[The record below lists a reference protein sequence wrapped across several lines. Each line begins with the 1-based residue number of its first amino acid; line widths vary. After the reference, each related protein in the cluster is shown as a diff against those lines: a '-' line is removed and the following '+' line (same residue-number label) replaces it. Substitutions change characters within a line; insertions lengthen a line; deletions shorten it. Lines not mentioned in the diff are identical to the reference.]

1 MEIPRFPNPS
11 DFSSWSGYAEAARTW
26 EKKTREAVGSTRLP
40 LPLASYVHCP
50 VPPLKHAQCGIVK
63 KVVDPRKNPPPPE
76 ANLEVLDIAIN
87 GTPFD
92 DVTAGNG
99 VPISVYLARNAHWGS
114 ELIESEPLPYAY
126 DDFESYA
133 EAMRAWKEKT
143 REREFV
149 HPSDL
154 NKILDAEFEEP
165 GEVAG
170 ETAGVCF
177 VDSQNTFDGA
187 CFLEMKEQAQPS
199 DEEMER
205 LWEGLQNAPPIGPGV
220 FSNEYPFGGKV
231 TARQL
236 VEMLETSND
245 GENMSDFAKQ
255 LQKFKIWADP
265 DLDKAGPEVSEDLD
279 LGWDLDP
286 HQMEV
291 AVQFLKDPQIWLY
304 DKQQQICFLLS
315 QLHCVKSARFRAR
328 MFVLM
333 KTMVKFKPSLT
344 ISLFFWSHESMLNVA
359 QLFVD
364 FSNDYRAIQPCRTF
378 TCMAKNVPV
387 RTLYSLLAGHQLL
400 SILMDVPFPEDVQQ
414 ELKTRM
420 EMHVQE
426 IRSHMRQSAGAFEE
440 FFKHSD
446 SYEEAELQFQLISM
460 LLECDVSLF
469 DCIFNPEHENAI
481 WLWMGRMKI
490 HPQTALFYGN
500 VACHILRRP
509 DLREAFAQRYFV
521 NHTVG
526 PVTQQQ
532 VLLSRCSRVLAVLI
546 KCQMNSMIHWENCNS
561 MLLRAM
567 QLIEYDPLHIIELIG
582 ALCFYYSR
590 QMSAK
595 VPEYTSR
602 FGVFRI
608 SVLNVFYALDF
619 TALQLCALLKGLSP
633 LLDEDE
639 DSSTHFAKGFLPKI
653 TSYMGSTDPELV
665 KTSWRVFRKWY
676 EADSSVEVVLLQDEE
691 RYGLLV
697 KAVQLASKTEEGH
710 RQINQIMD
718 NPIKRRRTKRKRR
731 DKLDPFT
738 EIIQS
743 SLLPSS
749 ASSSQ
754 KMFPLGRSR
763 SASRSDPRLWSLP
776 PD

>member
-11 DFSSWSGYAEAARTW
+11 DFSSWSSYAEAAQTW

-63 KVVDPRKNPPPPE
+63 KVVDPTKNPPPPE
-76 ANLEVLDIAIN
+76 ANLEMLDIAIN
-87 GTPFD
+87 GKPFD
-92 DVTAGNG
+92 NVTAGNG
-99 VPISVYLARNAHWGS
+99 VPMSVYLAPNAHWGS
-114 ELIESEPLPYAY
+114 ELIESEPLPYFY

-133 EAMRAWKEKT
+133 DAMRAWKEKT
-143 REREFV
+143 SEGAFV
-149 HPSDL
+149 HPSGL
-154 NKILDAEFEEP
+154 NKLLDAEFEEP
-165 GEVAG
+165 GEVAV
-170 ETAGVCF
+170 ERSGVCF
-177 VDSQNTFDGA
+177 VHSPIKFDGT
-187 CFLEMKEQAQPS
+187 CFIEMKEQVHPS
-199 DEEMER
+199 DETMER
-205 LWEGLQNAPPIGPGV
+205 LWEGVQNAPPIGPGA

-245 GENMSDFAKQ
+245 GESMRDFAKQ

-279 LGWDLDP
+279 LERDLDP

-304 DKQQQICFLLS
+304 EKQQQICFLLS
-315 QLHCVKSARFRAR
+315 QLHCVESTRFRAR
-328 MFVLM
+328 MFILM

-344 ISLFFWSHESMLNVA
+344 ISLFFWSHESMSNVA

-378 TCMAKNVPV
+378 LCLAKNVPV

-400 SILMDVPFPEDVQQ
+400 SILMDVQFPENIQQ

-420 EMHVQE
+420 ELHEQE
-426 IRSHMRQSAGAFEE
+426 IRSHMRQYACAFEE

-469 DCIFNPEHENAI
+469 DCIFNPEHDNAI
-481 WLWMGRMKI
+481 WLWLGRMKLD
-490 HPQTALFYGN
+490 PETALFYGN

-521 NHTVG
+521 NHTVS
-526 PVTQQQ
+526 PAIQQQ
-532 VLLSRCSRVLAVLI
+532 ILLSQCSRVLAVLI
-546 KCQMNSMIHWENCNS
+546 KCQMNSVVHWENCNS

-567 QLIEYDPLHIIELIG
+567 QLLEYDPLHIIELIG

-590 QMSAK
+590 QMIAK
-595 VPEYTSR
+595 VPEYMSR

-619 TALQLCALLKGLSP
+619 TTLQLCALLNGFSP

-639 DSSTHFAKGFLPKI
+639 DTSTHFAKSFLPKI
-653 TSYMGSTDPELV
+653 TSYMGSTEPDLV
-665 KTSWRVFRKWY
+665 RTSWSVFRRWY
-676 EADSSVEVVLLQDEE
+676 EADSSVETALLEYED
-691 RYGLLV
+691 RYALLV
-697 KAVQLASKTEEGH
+697 KAVQLANKTEEGR
-710 RQINQIMD
+710 RQIHQILE
-718 NPIKRRRTKRKRR
+718 NPIKRKRTKRKRK

-738 EIIQS
+738 EILQG

-754 KMFPLGRSR
+754 KMFPLGRNR
-763 SASRSDPRLWSLP
+763 SATRSEPRLSSWTP
-776 PD
+776 Y